1 MNDLERVV
9 QLCELLERQ
18 AAEVDRLTEDLRGAK
33 AAMLRT
39 EREDLPSLMTE
50 LGLTQLKLADGS
62 VVSLKEDVD
71 ARISDDTR
79 PGALRWLLD
88 NGFGGLI
95 KTEVSL
101 SFGRGEHDQA
111 IHVVDDLQQ
120 HYENVAL
127 KEDVHPSTLRAFV
140 REQMAAGTAV
150 PVDLFHVYPYSKA
163 TIKRNTK

>member
-1 MNDLERVV
+1 MSGLERVV

-18 AAEVDRLTEDLRGAK
+18 SAEVDLLTDQLRTAK
-33 AAMLRT
+33 AALLRT
-39 EREDLPSLMTE
+39 EREDLPDLMTE
-50 LGLTQLKLADGS
+50 LGLTELKLSDGS

-71 ARISDDTR
+71 ARITDDTR

-88 NGFGGLI
+88 HGFGGLI

-101 SFGRGEHDQA
+101 SFGRGEHDDA
-111 IHVVDDLQQ
+111 VRVVDELQE
-120 HYENVAL
+120 HYNNIAL
-127 KEDVHPSTLRAFV
+127 KENVHPSTLKAFV

-163 TIKRNTK
+163 TIKRNKK

>member
-1 MNDLERVV
+1 MSGLERVV

-18 AAEVDRLTEDLRGAK
+18 SAEVDLLTDQLRTAK
-33 AAMLRT
+33 AALLRT
-39 EREDLPSLMTE
+39 QREDLPGLMTE
-50 LGLTQLKLADGS
+50 LGLTELKLSDGS

-71 ARISDDTR
+71 ARITDDTR

-88 NGFGGLI
+88 HGFGGLI

-101 SFGRGEHDQA
+101 SFGRGERDEA
-111 IHVVDDLQQ
+111 ERVVDELQE
-120 HYENVAL
+120 HYNNIAL
-127 KEDVHPSTLRAFV
+127 KEDVHPSTLKAFV

-163 TIKRNTK
+163 TIKRNKK

>member
-1 MNDLERVV
+1 VSGLERVV

-18 AAEVDRLTEDLRGAK
+18 SAEVDLLTDQLRTAK
-33 AAMLRT
+33 AALLRT
-39 EREDLPSLMTE
+39 EREDLPDLMTE
-50 LGLTQLKLADGS
+50 LGLTELKLSDGS

-71 ARISDDTR
+71 ARITDDTR

-88 NGFGGLI
+88 HGFGGLI

-101 SFGRGEHDQA
+101 SFGRGEHDDA
-111 IHVVDDLQQ
+111 VRVVDELQE
-120 HYENVAL
+120 HYNNIAL
-127 KEDVHPSTLRAFV
+127 KENVHPSTLKAFV

-163 TIKRNTK
+163 TIKRNKK